1 MQVVAPGEE
10 FGRND
15 TAKLGYFIV
24 KVFTGR
30 HEIVP
35 IRTYGE
41 ISIHPETTD
50 KDLLLLTDCKVW
62 MLGVSLCQGWVRRV
76 ELAVDG
82 LDEFKRKETY
92 RDGLLIALLELGVTS
107 LRVPLADLA
116 NADVRRRLSD
126 FVRLGF
132 GFTVYSLDSPDEHV
146 LTTIAV
152 HGVLLENW
160 ELIFP
165 EHSILRAAESVRI
178 TQSVFKGKLFI
189 SPVVPL

>member
-1 MQVVAPGEE
+1 M
-10 FGRND
+10 
-15 TAKLGYFIV
+15 
-24 KVFTGR
+24 
-30 HEIVP
+30 
-35 IRTYGE
+35 
-41 ISIHPETTD
+41 
-50 KDLLLLTDCKVW
+50 
-62 MLGVSLCQGWVRRV
+62 SLRQGWGRMV
-76 ELAVDG
+76 ELVVDG

-146 LTTIAV
+146 LTTIAT
-152 HGVLLENW
+152 HGALIENW

-165 EHSILRAAESVRI
+165 
-178 TQSVFKGKLFI
+178 
-189 SPVVPL
+189 